1 MNCKQCGHSL
11 SQEEMKKRVCKEC
24 GAGIETSLLSG
35 IKEAQAESKM
45 EPKTEGEVLSLLDNG
60 TGEKTPG
67 WNFEF
72 GSTGLYSFGDGQFY
86 VSHDSKCENG
96 FDTHVKLYRWDG
108 VAPLVEE

>member
-1 MNCKQCGHSL
+1 MCIRDRVQVAQRAELGFKEDGL
-11 SQEEMKKRVCKEC
+11 ALLLRVSQETAGVGEDVYKR
-24 GAGIETSLLSG
+24 
-35 IKEAQAESKM
+35 Q
-45 EPKTEGEVLSLLDNG
+45 
-60 TGEKTPG
+60 GEKTPG